1 MERLPPLKSLTF
13 FLSAANHLSFKKAS
27 EELFVTQAAVS
38 QQIKLLESF
47 FGKPLFRRVGVKTE
61 LTAYGESLYPYV
73 ELAIE
78 QIRLG
83 TNAVNSVDAKSSIV
97 VTGTHS
103 FTSLFLGPRIDSY
116 IGQSGATGV
125 QLAPSNH
132 ILSFSNDGI
141 DLAIRRGKG
150 NYTGLES
157 RLLYKDKVVLIV
169 SPMLLRSRFDNIDL
183 INKED
188 VLKLPLLE
196 DTSGDITEAIEY
208 VYQQA
213 GIDRPIGILQTTDA
227 VPIIQSA
234 IAGKGI
240 AFASH
245 FLVSDMIKEGILLN
259 PCNIEFHSD
268 VNIYMV
274 APEQYFERTIINQ
287 FCKWLVD
294 EVRQMG

>member
-1 MERLPPLKSLTF
+1 VEKLPPLKSLTF

-27 EELFVTQAAVS
+27 EELYVTQAAVS
-38 QQIKLLESF
+38 QQIKLLEGF
-47 FGKPLFRRVGVKTE
+47 FGKSLFRRVGVKTE
-61 LTAYGESLYPYV
+61 LTEYGATLYPYI
-73 ELAIE
+73 ESAIE
-78 QIRLG
+78 QIKLG
-83 TNAVNSVDAKSSIV
+83 TNAVNSVDVKSSIV

-103 FTSLFLGPRIDSY
+103 FTSLFLGPRVDRY
-116 IGQSGATGV
+116 ISKTDTTGV

-132 ILSFSNDGI
+132 VLSFSNDGI

-150 NYTGLES
+150 SYTGLES
-157 RLLYKDKVVLIV
+157 RLLYKDKVVLVV
-169 SPMLLRSRFDNIDL
+169 SPMLLRSRFENIDL
-183 INKED
+183 IDNED

-259 PCNIEFHSD
+259 PCGIEFHSD

-274 APEQYFERTIINQ
+274 APEQYFERKIINR
-287 FCKWLVD
+287 FCEWLVD
-294 EVRQMG
+294 EVEQID